1 MSARPTPRGAAVT
14 YPGRESWPE
23 GSLLALL
30 PESERA
36 AMLSA
41 GLPVQFGD
49 DDFLVRQGD
58 VGEYCYLLTDG
69 MVKVTVAAESGAETT
84 LAMRGPGDLIGEFAV
99 IDGKPRTAT
108 AIAVGQVT
116 AIRISRTTYD
126 SLSQRHPLIV
136 AQHLVAKLR
145 AETDR
150 HVAER
155 TWEAR
160 QLLAQVLYEFAED
173 YGKPIEGGAVLAPI
187 TQAELGK
194 LAGVGVSTTERELA
208 KLRKAQIID
217 THYGRI
223 LVRDM
228 DYLREIRFKND

>member
-1 MSARPTPRGAAVT
+1 
-14 YPGRESWPE
+14 
-23 GSLLALL
+23 LLALL

-36 AMLSA
+36 ALLSA

-58 VGEYCYLLTDG
+58 VGECCYLLTDG

-108 AIAVGQVT
+108 AIAVGQVA
-116 AIRISRTTYD
+116 AIRIGRAVYD
-126 SLSQRHPLIV
+126 GLSQRHPLTV

-160 QLLAQVLYEFAED
+160 QLLAQVLYEFAEN
-173 YGKPIEGGAVLAPI
+173 YGKQVDDGAVLAPI

-208 KLRKAQIID
+208 KLRKAKIID
-217 THYGRI
+217 TRYGRI

-228 DYLREIRFKND
+228 EYLRDIRFKPDKNENDKND